1 MEQTNITGYCYMDE
15 DFRPYNLGVGIWWA
29 FICVMIPV
37 ASFLLR
43 MPRFLIIELIP
54 LLLLILHFIAKRF
67 GYDPAARY
75 ELTQGCV
82 QTTSK
87 SKKMCR
93 RISWAETSVIQ
104 ITRVEGTRVTPA
116 MDYYVFVRGRENA
129 LARSQALEN
138 YVRLC
143 KNPNRIV
150 ICKSEKTR
158 PFVTEIAERYGIPVE
173 YSYQA

>member
-15 DFRPYNLGVGIWWA
+15 DFRKEYFGVGIWWA

-43 MPRFLIIELIP
+43 MPRFLLIELIP
-54 LLLLILHFIAKRF
+54 LLLLILHFFARRT

-75 ELTQGCV
+75 ELSQGCV

-104 ITRVEGTRVTPA
+104 ITRVEGTRATPPA
-116 MDYYVFVRGRENA
+116 DYYVFVRGRDNA
-129 LARSQALEN
+129 LSESHALET
-138 YVRLC
+138 YGRLIR
-143 KNPNRIV
+143 NPNRIA

-158 PFVTEIAERYGIPVE
+158 PFVTEIAEKYGIPME
-173 YSYQA
+173 YSYLA